1 MRAKL
6 SWITTKRSGAR
17 AVRDVVVEVERL
29 RVGRGT
35 DNEVQLSGLSIALDH
50 AALTRRG
57 VELWIEMVRGDDLR
71 VNGRVVTGCSLA
83 RGDVIRIGQY
93 ELRIVAPGDDA
104 DLVLEI
110 EQMEA
115 SAGEAEALALRTK
128 MGIADRFPRRALGWA
143 AAVGIAGLAFAW
155 PLLIDRGSAS
165 FDRRHLDEE
174 RPPLERTLAS
184 TLSTGPVSASH
195 ANFGDR
201 CNACHVRAF
210 DRVPDDA
217 CLGCHA
223 DIGAHVDAGAA
234 PSSPT
239 ARKHGD
245 ELAASACVDCHVEHH
260 GGATLATFPDS
271 LCASCHGEDV
281 AAGEEGADLLLRA
294 TDFATDHPEF
304 RPMVVLEAGSR
315 AQDRVSLADR
325 PREQSGLRFPH
336 DKHLVARL
344 KAPDGEV
351 TLACQDCH
359 APDPRGTTMRAI
371 LFERDCR
378 RCHSLAFDARY
389 PERQALHEQPE
400 KLVEDLFE
408 FYATQALRGAALD
421 EQAPEIARRRPGRD
435 LTEEERATVLQ
446 WVGEKTGRVTRFVFD
461 EEGVCADCHTL
472 TRKQDEVSVLPVHL
486 VPFEGSTRWLS
497 MALFRHDQ
505 HTSADCESCHEAR
518 AAGSATDLLLPGIA
532 RCRDCH
538 GGGEPRLG
546 KLTSACTSC
555 HDFHRER
562 FGAMR
567 GEAPAAGSAP
577 PSATASTAEADDESG
592 R

>member
-17 AVRDVVVEVERL
+17 AVREVFVEVERL

-35 DNEVQLSGLSIALDH
+35 DNEVQLSGLSVALDH

-57 VELWIEMVRGDDLR
+57 LELWIEKVRGDDLR
-71 VNGRVVTGCSLA
+71 VNGRVVNGSSLDE
-83 RGDVIRIGQY
+83 GDVIRIGQH
-93 ELRIVAPGDDA
+93 ELRVAAPGGDA

-115 SAGEAEALALRTK
+115 SRGEAEALALRTK
-128 MGIADRFPRRALGWA
+128 MGVARSFPRRGLGWVA
-143 AAVGIAGLAFAW
+143 ALAVAGLAFGW
-155 PLLIDRGSAS
+155 PLAVDRGAGS

-174 RPPLERTLAS
+174 RPQLDRSLTAS
-184 TLSTGPVSASH
+184 LSTGPVSASH
-195 ANFGDR
+195 SNFGDR

-210 DRVPDDA
+210 DRVPDEA
-217 CLGCHA
+217 CLACHA
-223 DIGAHVDAGAA
+223 DIGAHVATGA
-234 PSSPT
+234 SSPI
-239 ARKHGD
+239 ARRHGG
-245 ELAASACVDCHVEHH
+245 ELEDSACVDCHGEHR

-281 AAGEEGADLLLRA
+281 TAGEEGADLLLRA
-294 TDFATDHPEF
+294 VDFASDHPEF
-304 RPMVVLEAGSR
+304 RPAVVLEAGSR
-315 AQDRVSLADR
+315 ARTRVSLAEK
-325 PREQSGLRFPH
+325 PKEQSGLRFPH

-351 TLACQDCH
+351 TLACTDCH

-371 LFERDCR
+371 QFERDCR
-378 RCHSLAFDARY
+378 RCHSLAFDTRY
-389 PERQALHEQPE
+389 PERQALHEKPTV
-400 KLVEDLFE
+400 LGEDLFE

-421 EQAPEIARRRPGRD
+421 EQAPEVARRRPGRD

-446 WVGEKTGRVTRFVFD
+446 WVGEKTTRVLRFVLD

-472 TRKQDEVSVLPVHL
+472 AREGDVISVLPVHL
-486 VPFEGSTRWLS
+486 VPFEGANRWLS
-497 MALFRHDQ
+497 MATFRHDQ
-505 HTSADCESCHEAR
+505 HTSAECESCHDAPG
-518 AAGSATDLLLPGIA
+518 AGSATALLLPGIA

-546 KLTSACTSC
+546 KLTSPCTQC

-562 FGAMR
+562 YGAMR
-567 GEAPAAGSAP
+567 GVAPSLGSKTAPAAT
-577 PSATASTAEADDESG
+577 TAAES
-592 R
+592 RR